1 MSDLRG
7 HSRTEQVLI
16 DSLFFSV
23 VVPGPLVDGGK
34 KLAFDRSPL
43 LIIPP
48 FVKLS
53 FYNTCQFTNK
63 VTQTELTYLDRE
75 DQKQAWTFN
84 LIVF

>member
-48 FVKLS
+48 FVIIIL
-53 FYNTCQFTNK
+53 
-63 VTQTELTYLDRE
+63 
-75 DQKQAWTFN
+75 
-84 LIVF
+84 